1 MSPRTIQLAN
11 AKSRLLGVSF
21 RIGGECH
28 PCKRH
33 EVFVQLI
40 FDFSGQDMPT
50 VKLFGRTPGTRY
62 NLKR

>member
-1 MSPRTIQLAN
+1 MSPRIIKLAN
-11 AKSRLLGVSF
+11 VKSRLLGVSF
-21 RIGGECH
+21 RIVGECH

-40 FDFSGQDMPT
+40 FDFSGRDMPT